1 MEKLR
6 LLIADDDEDN
16 RLVLRATCRNLE
28 CFEIKDAVDGLEA
41 VEIAESWHPHII
53 LMDIMM
59 PRMDGFEASKIIKE
73 RYPQTVII
81 AVTGVLDSRVEDK
94 MSLVGVDIYI
104 NKPIDRELIRF
115 KLQSIASSFRLKL
128 GGFKDRNKKIILNP
142 FNSDIPS
149 YKTIFDIVDAEAMME
164 FGMWLFDRYNG
175 KVTAVSSKFDK
186 VIELFYKLMSKGGK
200 MTIIVEESYEE
211 LYITMKFEEAIVLEQ
226 KILGM
231 LSEFGTEVIVQEN
244 ILCARLS
251 KPIEREIA
259 AQDLLQQMQIKRTS
273 AENIKIQ
280 HTNESVK
287 EVKVIESKERVKE
300 VKVIEPKESIKEVR
314 VIESK
319 ERELLHQSFIRKTSA
334 ADYVDEI
341 GDILDEI
348 LELSSI
354 DEEWRE
360 GLNLIE
366 KDPSEKNFIDFVDSV
381 LNIYVRVINNLF
393 EFTALAYALTSLG
406 VFIKDSAKILSK
418 DSSKTKTMIM
428 LFEHLGEDLTSW
440 REHIFVLQDTA
451 DIHYLDS
458 SFFSSCMQIEGII
471 SNKEVSADDEDCM
484 EFF

>member
-6 LLIADDDEDN
+6 LLIADDNEDN
-16 RLVLRATCRNLE
+16 RLVLRATCRKLE

-41 VEIAESWHPHII
+41 VEIAESWQPHII

-59 PRMDGFEASKIIKE
+59 PKMDGYEASKIIKE
-73 RYPQTVII
+73 KYPDTVII

-94 MSLVGVDIYI
+94 MSLIGVDIYI
-104 NKPIDRELIRF
+104 HKPIDRELIRF

-128 GGFKDRNKKIILNP
+128 GGFKDRTKATVLNP

-175 KVTAVSSKFDK
+175 KIMAVSGKFDK
-186 VIELFYKLMSKGGK
+186 VIELFYKLMSQRDKDGEM
-200 MTIIVEESYEE
+200 MTIIVEESYDEF
-211 LYITMKFEEAIVLEQ
+211 YITMKFEKAITLEQ
-226 KILGM
+226 KILDM
-231 LSEFGTEVIVQEN
+231 LNEFGTEVIAQEN
-244 ILCARLS
+244 IFCARLS
-251 KPIEREIA
+251 KPIEKEVV
-259 AQDLLQQMQIKRTS
+259 AQDLSQQVQTKKAS
-273 AENIKIQ
+273 VENIKIQ
-280 HTNESVK
+280 HTNEIEK
-287 EVKVIESKERVKE
+287 EVEVIES
-300 VKVIEPKESIKEVR
+300 KESIKEVR
-314 VIESK
+314 VIESNEK
-319 ERELLHQSFIRKTSA
+319 ELLHQSFVHKTSA
-334 ADYVDEI
+334 ADYVEEI

-354 DEEWRE
+354 EEEWRE
-360 GLNLIE
+360 RLNLIE
-366 KDPSEKNFIDFVDSV
+366 TDPSEDNLIDFVDSV
-381 LNIYVRVINNLF
+381 LNVYVRVINSLF

>member
-1 MEKLR
+1 MDKLR

-28 CFEIKDAVDGLEA
+28 YFEIKDAVDGLEA
-41 VEIAESWHPHII
+41 VEIADSWEPHII

-59 PRMDGFEASKIIKE
+59 PKMDGFEASKIIKE
-73 RYPQTVII
+73 RHPKTVIV
-81 AVTGVLDSRVEDK
+81 AVTGVIDSRVEEK
-94 MSLVGVDIYI
+94 MNAIGIDIYI
-104 NKPIDRELIRF
+104 HKPIDRELIRF
-115 KLQSIASSFRLKL
+115 KLQSVASSFHLKF
-128 GGFKDRNKKIILNP
+128 GSFKDRTKKITLNP

-175 KVTAVSSKFDK
+175 KYMAALSKFDK
-186 VIELFYKLMSKGGK
+186 VIELFYKLMSQGNKNGK
-200 MTIIVEESYEE
+200 TMTIIVEESYEE
-211 LYITMKFEEAIVLEQ
+211 FYITMKFEGVIVLEQ
-226 KILGM
+226 KILDM
-231 LSEFGTEVIVQEN
+231 LNEFGTEVVFQEN
-244 ILCARLS
+244 IFCARLS
-251 KPIEREIA
+251 KPIEKDTTV
-259 AQDLLQQMQIKRTS
+259 QDLSQQTQTKKIS
-273 AENIKIQ
+273 VENIKIQ
-280 HTNESVK
+280 HTSESEKKSV
-287 EVKVIESKERVKE
+287 
-300 VKVIEPKESIKEVR
+300 KEVR

-319 ERELLHQSFIRKTSA
+319 EKELLHQSFIHKTSA

-354 DEEWRE
+354 DEEWKER
-360 GLNLIE
+360 LNLIE
-366 KDPSEKNFIDFVDSV
+366 KDPSEKNLIDFVDAV
-381 LNIYVRVINNLF
+381 LNVYVRVINNLF

-406 VFIKDSAKILSK
+406 VFIKDNAKSISE

-440 REHIFVLQDTA
+440 REHIFILQDTA

-471 SNKEVSADDEDCM
+471 GNKEVSADDEDCM

>member
-1 MEKLR
+1 MDKLR

-28 CFEIKDAVDGLEA
+28 YFEIKDAVDGLEA

-59 PRMDGFEASKIIKE
+59 PKMDGFEASKIIKE
-73 RYPQTVII
+73 RHPKTVIV
-81 AVTGVLDSRVEDK
+81 AVTGVLDSRVEEK
-94 MSLVGVDIYI
+94 MSAIGIDIYI
-104 NKPIDRELIRF
+104 HKPIDRELIRF
-115 KLQSIASSFRLKL
+115 KLQSVASSFRLKL
-128 GGFKDRNKKIILNP
+128 GSFKDRPKKITLNP

-149 YKTIFDIVDAEAMME
+149 YKTIFDIIDTEAMME

-186 VIELFYKLMSKGGK
+186 VIELFYKLMSKGSKNGET

-211 LYITMKFEEAIVLEQ
+211 FYITMKFEEAIVLEK
-226 KILGM
+226 KILDM
-231 LSEFGTEVIVQEN
+231 LNEFGTEVVFQEN
-244 ILCARLS
+244 IFCARLS
-251 KPIEREIA
+251 KPIEKEVTSQEISEH
-259 AQDLLQQMQIKRTS
+259 LQTKKIS

-280 HTNESVK
+280 HTSERAKDSV
-287 EVKVIESKERVKE
+287 
-300 VKVIEPKESIKEVR
+300 KEVR

-319 ERELLHQSFIRKTSA
+319 ERELLHQSFIHKTSA
-334 ADYVDEI
+334 ADYIDEI

-354 DEEWRE
+354 DEEWKER
-360 GLNLIE
+360 LNLIE
-366 KDPSEKNFIDFVDSV
+366 KDPSEKNFIDFVDAV

-406 VFIKDSAKILSK
+406 VFIKNNAKIISE
-418 DSSKTKTMIM
+418 DSLKTKTMIM

-440 REHIFVLQDTA
+440 REHIFILQDTA

-471 SNKEVSADDEDCM
+471 GNKEVSADEDCM